1 VGGIDTRESEVLW
14 FAKLCLVT
22 SQTPRSERPD
32 PEKKMK
38 RRIEAVD
45 RSLIETPAIIESIP
59 QDSELKEIVSSEFR
73 DGFINGLKRLQKIE
87 EDVENRILMEKRQN
101 LPIKSETQLIQK
113 LIRVFIRHT
122 YHPVTATTE
131 ESLKKDDLKG
141 YFNIWIEGVTSKEG
155 SSVVNQGLANCF
167 DRIYIEIDKK
177 QALNVFSYD
186 WKGCDQPEGYS
197 AEMITVKIPMDKNC
211 SARICLY
218 LANDYNPKYSISNEK
233 LRSILPHIICEAS
246 EEDIVNAL
254 IAYIMSNNLVS
265 PHDGRYF
272 RCDDNLK
279 EVFGSNVDSML
290 ISNIRSK
297 LLANCLILPYPVTFD
312 HQLNTTNTME
322 YVQNIVR

>member
-1 VGGIDTRESEVLW
+1 
-14 FAKLCLVT
+14 
-22 SQTPRSERPD
+22 
-32 PEKKMK
+32 MK

-59 QDSELKEIVSSEFR
+59 DDSDLKDVVSSEYR
-73 DGFINGLKRLQKIE
+73 DGIINGLKRLQKLE

-101 LPIKSETQLIQK
+101 LPIKTEVQLIQK
-113 LIRVFIRHT
+113 SIRVFVRHT
-122 YHPVTATTE
+122 YHPVTSTTE

-141 YFNIWIEGVTSKEG
+141 YFTIWIEGITSKEG
-155 SSVVNQGLANCF
+155 SSTVNHGLANCF

-177 QALNVFSYD
+177 QSLNVFSYD

-218 LANDYNPKYSISNEK
+218 LANDYNPKYTISNEK
-233 LRSILPHIICEAS
+233 LRSILSQIICEAS

-254 IAYIMSNNLVS
+254 ITYIVNNNLLS

-272 RCDDNLK
+272 RCDDILK
-279 EVFGSNVDSML
+279 EVFGSTVDSML

-297 LLANCLILPYPVTFD
+297 LLANCLILPYPVVFD
-312 HQLNTTNTME
+312 LQLNTINTVE